1 MTDAMFSNYEGV
13 SPAVE
18 VARDLVKRGLYLV
31 PAAIIVGATIG
42 GGSGIASVLYALAL
56 SLGNFVLAAALIGW
70 GARISAVAM
79 GAAAMFGFLIRLSI
93 VFASFL
99 VFRSKVYQPDS
110 DSSTVIMVVASM
122 VSLARFDPRRPFL
135 RDDFAAGSVAACMPL
150 GLIWGRPLRPFS
162 RAISSRSSAFSA
174 FSRALSSRTCT
185 SNDFSSSRP
194 SPSMRGDSAMPTDS
208 HSSSRLGIPR
218 RLTLPGLLLLLRV
231 FGLSL

>member
-1 MTDAMFSNYEGV
+1 MTDAMFSNYDGV

-31 PAAIIVGATIG
+31 PVAIIVGAIIG

-99 VFRSKVYQPDS
+99 VFRNASWMQP
-110 DSSTVIMVVASM
+110 VAFGITIIVTHLGLLFWEMRHVSA
-122 VSLARFDPRRPFL
+122 SLAY
-135 RDDFAAGSVAACMPL
+135 
-150 GLIWGRPLRPFS
+150 
-162 RAISSRSSAFSA
+162 
-174 FSRALSSRTCT
+174 
-185 SNDFSSSRP
+185 
-194 SPSMRGDSAMPTDS
+194 
-208 HSSSRLGIPR
+208 
-218 RLTLPGLLLLLRV
+218 PGLKPRARR
-231 FGLSL
+231 